1 MRELYI
7 TNKKETI
14 QVVVKPIGI
23 SHGDVNVK
31 VISGL
36 EHIYSELPMFF
47 EVRSYVVVKHDTPPD
62 RFSLVIERAEDDYSD
77 TWFWD
82 SFCFDVTLEPH
93 ELEWFN

>member
-47 EVRSYVVVKHDTPPD
+47 EVRSYVVVKHDTP
-62 RFSLVIERAEDDYSD
+62 RGQMTIIAIHGSGIVSVL
-77 TWFWD
+77 T
-82 SFCFDVTLEPH
+82 
-93 ELEWFN
+93 